1 MSRVI
6 GWAAVIVVGVG
17 VWLAVLWLLDAFFAA
32 ALVGA
37 GAGWAIAEMVH
48 RYRTR
53 QLNRRWAA
61 IARALRQE
69 DPS

>member
-6 GWAAVIVVGVG
+6 GWGVAFVAGVG

-37 GAGWAIAEMVH
+37 GAGWAIAELVH
-48 RYRTR
+48 RHRTR

-61 IARALRQE
+61 ITRALRQE